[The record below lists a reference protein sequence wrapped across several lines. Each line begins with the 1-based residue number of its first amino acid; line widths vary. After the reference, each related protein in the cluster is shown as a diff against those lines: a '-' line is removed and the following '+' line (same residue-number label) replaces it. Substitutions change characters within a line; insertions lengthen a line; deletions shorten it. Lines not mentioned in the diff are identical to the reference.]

1 MSSLRDLVMVW
12 SSACADFSALA
23 KKLDDLEWSLPT
35 DCPGWSVQDI
45 VAHAAALEAELA
57 GDPIPLA
64 DAGETSEHVRA
75 AHIKAA
81 HIKNDRGVYTESGVL
96 ARRDRTPAQL
106 IAEFDDAVA
115 RRTVQLSEEPLDDPE
130 ATPPL
135 TPGHAPWSWATL
147 LRNRPVD
154 IWVHEQ
160 DIRRAVGRPGQLDS
174 AAARH
179 TQATFGAALPYV
191 VAKRAQVSPGSTVV
205 VDVTGPVSE
214 VYVVAVDQHGRG
226 SLLDVEP
233 AEPVARLTMNS
244 ETFTILGA
252 GRREPAALPVKI
264 EGDEDV
270 AHRVLVSMA
279 VTP

>member
-1 MSSLRDLVMVW
+1 MSSLRDLVVVW

-57 GDPIPLA
+57 GDTAPPAVDESAAQI
-64 DAGETSEHVRA
+64 SA
-75 AHIKAA
+75 AHVEAA
-81 HIKNDRGVYTESGVL
+81 HIKNGRGAYTESGVL

-106 IAEFDDAVA
+106 IAEFDDAVE
-115 RRTVQLSEEPLDDPE
+115 RRTAQLAAEPLDDPD

-160 DIRRAVGRPGQLDS
+160 DIRRAVGRPGGVDG

-179 TQATFGAALPYV
+179 TQETFGAALPFV
-191 VAKRAQVSPGSTVV
+191 VAKRAGVSPGSTVI

-214 VYVVAVDQHGRG
+214 LYVVAVDPRGRG
-226 SLLDVEP
+226 SLVDVEP
-233 AEPVARLTMNS
+233 PEPVARLTMNS

-252 GRREPAALPVKI
+252 GRRDPAALPVKI

-270 AHRVLVSMA
+270 AHRVMAAMA